1 MRRSCKLFL
10 IQLLLQTI
18 GWAKQKETKQIAYLS
33 SEKFRLQNDFIYNM
47 LSHLPDVEF
56 ELFKCQKQEEIAK
69 CLNNGTCSASL
80 DYGVS
85 LPEKQFSSAYN
96 ISLPILDDPALSVTM
111 PKYDQA
117 ITQTIVVVAYWI
129 AIFAF
134 FVISALY
141 VAKAEKFAKP
151 VRADVRTTPLS
162 VIDKDSIEIFTKPE
176 EDIVYAAIRKSN

>member
-1 MRRSCKLFL
+1 
-10 IQLLLQTI
+10 
-18 GWAKQKETKQIAYLS
+18 
-33 SEKFRLQNDFIYNM
+33 
-47 LSHLPDVEF
+47 
-56 ELFKCQKQEEIAK
+56 
-69 CLNNGTCSASL
+69 
-80 DYGVS
+80 
-85 LPEKQFSSAYN
+85 
-96 ISLPILDDPALSVTM
+96 M

-162 VIDKDSIEIFTKPE
+162 AIDKDSIELFAKPE